1 MATKKIVTRLAVRVS
16 DHGAYDVQEAYVFA
30 RDQFKT
36 LAKKNLRVP
45 VITVRL

>member
-1 MATKKIVTRLAVRVS
+1 MATKKIFTRLAVQVS
-16 DHGAYDVQEAYVFA
+16 GSGVYDVQEAYVFA
-30 RDQFKT
+30 RDQFKM